1 MAIVKKHL
9 TWLQTIMAAMT
20 FLQLF
25 KCNCLLHPLDYKS
38 TEINSEIWHIAER
51 AVGAF
56 GKPFI
61 GDDALIVILSYS
73 CSAITMSIIGMV

>member
-51 AVGAF
+51 AAVCF
-56 GKPFI
+56 W
-61 GDDALIVILSYS
+61 
-73 CSAITMSIIGMV
+73 